1 MGNLQEN
8 IRTKIKRDATKCCAT
23 EVNTRAETWVTKMMQ
38 KDSYSDE
45 LRRLQKGLLLEK
57 SSSLLK
63 LDPFLDEQG
72 IIRVG
77 GRLYK
82 GPIHHSEAHPVI
94 LPGKTHLSK
103 LWVRHQH
110 ALTAHQGTGITTQY
124 IRKAGFWVVGLS
136 KAVSRCV
143 HECVTCKKLRGK
155 PQTQQMAPLPEERST
170 EAPPFTYCGCDC
182 FGNFITQ
189 DGRKNNKRYVVLF
202 TCLASRA
209 VHLEL
214 VEDLSTDSFINALRC
229 LIAIRGPVKLIQS
242 DCGTNFVGA
251 ANEFVKAQNGNN
263 DAVKNFLTRVK
274 CEFRTNTPSASHM
287 GGVWERQIRTAR
299 GVLAGILERNKC
311 RLSTATLRTLLY
323 EVMAIINSRPLAVE
337 GLYSDPTLV
346 PICPN
351 DLLTMKSNVALPPPG
366 TFSDADVYSRKR
378 WRQVQR
384 LANVFWEGWRKT
396 YLASLQTRQ
405 KWSDKKR
412 CLKEG
417 DVVILKEDNPIRGTW
432 RLGIV
437 DSVKVSSDGL
447 TRSVRLRMS
456 TDRLTDKGKR
466 VDEAVYLDRPVH
478 KLVVISE
485 ADTT

>member
-1 MGNLQEN
+1 M
-8 IRTKIKRDATKCCAT
+8 
-23 EVNTRAETWVTKMMQ
+23 
-38 KDSYSDE
+38 
-45 LRRLQKGLLLEK
+45 
-57 SSSLLK
+57 
-63 LDPFLDEQG
+63 
-72 IIRVG
+72 
-77 GRLYK
+77 
-82 GPIHHSEAHPVI
+82 
-94 LPGKTHLSK
+94 
-103 LWVRHQH
+103 
-110 ALTAHQGTGITTQY
+110 
-124 IRKAGFWVVGLS
+124 
-136 KAVSRCV
+136 
-143 HECVTCKKLRGK
+143 
-155 PQTQQMAPLPEERST
+155 
-170 EAPPFTYCGCDC
+170 
-182 FGNFITQ
+182 
-189 DGRKNNKRYVVLF
+189 LF

-251 ANEFVKAQNGNN
+251 ANEFVKAQNENN

-485 ADTT
+485 AGTT